1 MPAVSSYG
9 NDAVTTVSGAWQ
21 FLAIKSPMGPT
32 RIKLARRGRSATVQ
46 QASNKTAGFSKL
58 TKSGAPQPSS
68 SHLFPPSFALGIMKS
83 LAVGLTWLRI
93 KFTSFQGCQSSVEFL
108 PLIFPPP
115 RLGAGKERADRQEGE
130 KARKMS
136 ILPVVG
142 GARTQ
147 FASNYEETD
156 TSNRLLIS
164 SCLLPGR
171 HSLTPDGAAPPS
183 SRATPRVVETNA
195 FSRDSNP

>member
-46 QASNKTAGFSKL
+46 QASNRNAGFPEL
-58 TKSGAPQPSS
+58 TKSGAPQLSS
-68 SHLFPPSFALGIMKS
+68 AHPFPPSFAHGIMKS

-115 RLGAGKERADRQEGE
+115 RLGAGKERA
-130 KARKMS
+130 
-136 ILPVVG
+136 
-142 GARTQ
+142 
-147 FASNYEETD
+147 
-156 TSNRLLIS
+156 
-164 SCLLPGR
+164 GR
-171 HSLTPDGAAPPS
+171 MNNNNNNNTVKVLT
-183 SRATPRVVETNA
+183 
-195 FSRDSNP
+195 F